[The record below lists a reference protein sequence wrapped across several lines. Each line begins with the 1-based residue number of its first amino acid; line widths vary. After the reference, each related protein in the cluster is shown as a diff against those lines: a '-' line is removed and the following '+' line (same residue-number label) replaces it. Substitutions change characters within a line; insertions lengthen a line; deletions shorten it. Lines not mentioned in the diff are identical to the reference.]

1 MNIDTIIEETKRKS
15 ALINGLAIDWQYIQ
29 QLVPQVLND
38 ENARSAPDFKV
49 ACNSLRKILDRT
61 EEGIKELKVIVPTF
75 PEE

>member
-38 ENARSAPDFKV
+38 KNARSAPDFKV

-61 EEGIKELKVIVPTF
+61 EEGIKELKIIVPSF

>member
-61 EEGIKELKVIVPTF
+61 KEGIKELKIIVPSF